1 MFIKKDADISFEGHS
16 GSEIIFQTEA
26 KEKKENERAKGLRPI
41 NSLGRTDNTGIG
53 LYVEKTDNEIIVEQ
67 VSRKSSKKY
76 TVLVPK
82 GVSIYYEHSTYDGG
96 KLHFS
101 NMPNEIE
108 VSANYNS
115 ILLEDVTG
123 PLAINTVYGKIEGH
137 FGNVNQEGSI
147 SLHSVYGLVDVAL
160 PASTK
165 ATVRLSSSYG
175 EMFTDLD
182 LQVEKGDKMR
192 KISSS
197 KITGTLNGGGVDLN
211 IKATYSNIYLRER
224 S

>member
-1 MFIKKDADISFEGHS
+1 M
-16 GSEIIFQTEA
+16 
-26 KEKKENERAKGLRPI
+26 
-41 NSLGRTDNTGIG
+41 
-53 LYVEKTDNEIIVEQ
+53 EQ

-137 FGNVNQEGSI
+137 FGKVNQEGSI